1 MRWLVALAVVAG
13 CSKDDTAAVGGAA
26 ASAIEGSE
34 SGPRQDLADAWKKAG
49 LTPSAFQPAK
59 ASFGTDCKSSTV
71 GAIEVLVC
79 VYPSAKEAKA
89 AEDAALTWVGD
100 TTGAAQAHG
109 SLVIAV
115 ADRKKSDPNGKTINQ
130 LLKLAP
136 K

>member
-1 MRWLVALAVVAG
+1 MKWLAALLLVAA
-13 CSKDDTAAVGGAA
+13 CSKDDTSAVGQAA
-26 ASAIEGSE
+26 ASAIEPQD
-34 SGPRQDLADAWKKAG
+34 SGPRADLIDAWKKAG
-49 LTPSAFQPAK
+49 LSPAGFAPAK
-59 ASFGTDCKSSTV
+59 TPVGTDCRSGTV

-89 AEDAALTWVGD
+89 AEDAGLTWVGD

-109 SLVIAV
+109 SLLIAV

-130 LLKLAP
+130 LMKLAP

>member
-1 MRWLVALAVVAG
+1 MRWLVVLALVG
-13 CSKDDTAAVGGAA
+13 CSKDDTSAVGNAA
-26 ASAIEGSE
+26 ASAVEGE
-34 SGPRQDLADAWKKAG
+34 SGPRADLVDAWKKGG
-49 LTPSAFQPAK
+49 LTLSALQPAK
-59 ASFGTDCKSSTV
+59 ASFGTDCKAGTV
-71 GAIEVLVC
+71 GAIDVLVC

-109 SLVIAV
+109 SMVIAV

>member
-13 CSKDDTAAVGGAA
+13 CSKDDSAALGSAA
-26 ASAIEGSE
+26 ASAVEGE